1 MLHVCMGLR
10 WGGGG
15 AWQEEGGVLRVIVRE
30 GENAARTQDA
40 TGLLHNIACDLLK
53 VSAPP

>member
-30 GENAARTQDA
+30 GENAARTQDTA
-40 TGLLHNIACDLLK
+40 GLLHNIACDLLK